1 MARTMHDPPAS
12 KLAGY
17 PATTDGWLDRAR
29 QVAEILA
36 KDAALRE
43 REGKPPYREI
53 QLLKHSGL
61 VTLMG
66 PVVHGGGGETWP
78 TALRACREISKAD
91 ASVGQLLGYHYLWAW
106 ATRFFGTEEQIAREE
121 ARYTQGRLFYSGA
134 INPRDANL
142 TAVDDGAALRLN
154 GRKSFASG
162 SLVSDLTCLTAS
174 LEDGRLVFLIV
185 DSKSPGLVYNND
197 WDNMGQRQTES
208 GSITATDLV
217 MPWTAAIGYVDKKI
231 TPMAY
236 SSLSLLTLQ
245 LIMTNMYLG
254 IAEGAMESAAE
265 YTRTKTRAWPYGGDN
280 KESATDEWY
289 ILEAYGD
296 FRSKLWAAEALID
309 QVNSEL
315 VDLLHGPREAVTARR
330 RGEVAVRVS
339 GAKQRIIRDGL
350 DVCSRIFEVMGA
362 RSTAAEYGFDRFW
375 RNLRT
380 HSLHDPVAYKA
391 REVGRYTLL
400 GEPPQPS
407 FYT

>member
-1 MARTMHDPPAS
+1 MATTMHDPTAS
-12 KLAGY
+12 ELAGY
-17 PATTDGWLDRAR
+17 PATPDGWLDRAR
-29 QVAEILA
+29 QVAKTLA
-36 KDAALRE
+36 EDAVPRE

-53 QLLKHSGL
+53 QLLKDSGL

-66 PVVHGGGGETWP
+66 PATHGGGGETWP
-78 TALRACREISKAD
+78 TALRACREVSKAD

-106 ATRFFGTEEQIAREE
+106 ATRFFGTEEQISREE
-121 ARYTQGRLFYSGA
+121 AHYTRNCLFYSGA
-134 INPRDANL
+134 INPRDKNL
-142 TAVDDGAALRLN
+142 TAFDDGATLRLN

-162 SLVSDLTCLTAS
+162 SLLSDLTCLTAS
-174 LEDGRLVFLIV
+174 LEDGRLVFVIV
-185 DSKSPGLVYNND
+185 DSKSAGLVYNND

-208 GSITATDLV
+208 GSVTVTDLV
-217 MPWTAAIGYVDKKI
+217 IPWTAAIGYVDKKI
-231 TPMAY
+231 TPMVY

-254 IAEGAMESAAE
+254 IAEGAMESAAG

-315 VDLLHGPREAVTARR
+315 ADLLHGRREAVTFPQ
-330 RGEVAVRVS
+330 RGEVAVRIS
-339 GAKQRIIRDGL
+339 AAKQRIIRDGL

>member
-1 MARTMHDPPAS
+1 MATTMHEPTAS
-12 KLAGY
+12 ELAEH
-17 PATTDGWLDRAR
+17 PATPDGWLDRAR
-29 QVAEILA
+29 QVAETLA
-36 KDAALRE
+36 EDAISRE
-43 REGKPPYREI
+43 RMGKPPYRQI
-53 QLLKHSGL
+53 QLLKDSGL

-66 PVVHGGGGETWP
+66 PTDHGGAGETWP
-78 TALRACREISKAD
+78 IALRACREISKAD

-106 ATRFFGTEEQIAREE
+106 ATRFFGTDEQVSREE
-121 ARYTQGRLFYSGA
+121 ARYTQNCLFYGGA
-134 INPRDANL
+134 INPRDKNL
-142 TAVDDGAALRLN
+142 TAFDEGDTLRLN

-162 SLVSDLTCLTAS
+162 SLVSDLTCLAAS
-174 LEDGRLVFLIV
+174 LEDAGLVFVIV
-185 DSKSPGLVYNND
+185 DSKSAGLVYNDD

-208 GSITATDLV
+208 GSITVTDLV
-217 MPWTAAIGYVDKKI
+217 IPWTTAIGYVDKKI
-231 TPMAY
+231 TPMVY
-236 SSLSLLTLQ
+236 GSLSLLTLQ

-254 IAEGAMESAAE
+254 IAEGAMESAAG
-265 YTRTKTRAWPYGGDN
+265 YTRTKTRSWPYGGDN

-296 FRSKLWAAEALID
+296 FRSRLWAAEALID

-315 VDLLHGPREAVTARR
+315 AGLLHGRREAVTFAQ
-330 RGEVAVRVS
+330 RGEVAVRIS
-339 GAKQRIIRDGL
+339 AAKQRIIRDGL

-362 RSTAAEYGFDRFW
+362 RSTATEYGFDRFW

-391 REVGRYTLL
+391 REVGRYALL

>member
-1 MARTMHDPPAS
+1 MATTMHDPAAGE
-12 KLAGY
+12 LAEY
-17 PATTDGWLDRAR
+17 PATADGWLDRAR
-29 QVAEILA
+29 QIAGTLAE
-36 KDAALRE
+36 DAVPRDRA
-43 REGKPPYREI
+43 GKPPYREI
-53 QLLKHSGL
+53 RLLKDSGL

-66 PVVHGGGGETWP
+66 PAAHGGGAERWP
-78 TALRACREISKAD
+78 TALRACREVSKAD

-106 ATRFFGTEEQIAREE
+106 ATRFFGTEEQISREE
-121 ARYTQGRLFYSGA
+121 ANYTRNCLFYSGA
-134 INPRDANL
+134 INPRDKSL
-142 TAVDDGAALRLN
+142 TAFDQGANLRLN

-174 LEDGRLVFLIV
+174 FADGRPIFVVV
-185 DSKSPGLVYNND
+185 DSKSAGLVYNDD

-208 GSITATDLV
+208 GSVTVTDLV
-217 MPWTAAIGYVDKKI
+217 IPWTAAIGYVDKKI
-231 TPMAY
+231 TPMVY
-236 SSLSLLTLQ
+236 NSLSLLTLQ

-265 YTRTKTRAWPYGGDN
+265 YTRTRTRAWPYGGDN

-296 FRSKLWAAEALID
+296 FRAKLWAAEALID
-309 QVNSEL
+309 RVNSEL
-315 VDLLHGPREAVTARR
+315 AGLLHGRREAVTLPQ
-330 RGEVAVRVS
+330 RGEVAVRIS
-339 GAKQRIIRDGL
+339 AAKQRIIRDGL
-350 DVCSRIFEVMGA
+350 DICSRIFEVMGA

-391 REVGRYTLL
+391 REVGRYTLM